1 MWITADAYGPLDM
14 YWALDKEFSLVLRS
28 HIWPRVD
35 LGFGPRQPAPGLL
48 LTLLLVFAESDS
60 VPESPGVQGNPFCP
74 HSFFGLSCHVT
85 LTIIASP
92 ASALDDT

>member
-1 MWITADAYGPLDM
+1 MRITADAYGLLDM
-14 YWALDKEFSLVLRS
+14 YWALDKEFSHVLRS
-28 HIWPRVD
+28 HVWPRVD

-60 VPESPGVQGNPFCP
+60 IPESPGVQENPFCP
-74 HSFFGLSCHVT
+74 HSFSGLSCHVT

-92 ASALDDT
+92 ASALDET